1 MDRTT
6 HTLGDITQKST
17 CATETK
23 ENRMTT
29 AEAYDLGYDDAYFDR
44 DWKAPELD
52 ALRHAYADGWNLGIQ
67 DQNTDLDYAEYLEF
81 G

>member
-1 MDRTT
+1 
-6 HTLGDITQKST
+6 
-17 CATETK
+17 
-23 ENRMTT
+23 MTT